1 MGFGKKLK
9 QLLDEKSVSVADLSR
24 KTGIPRTTLYSI
36 ISRDSTPKPGD
47 VLAISNAL
55 NIDISEFE
63 MNETVYINNLYS
75 AIYKQVS
82 DFFDKELAKY
92 QNNGSKNNNKLS
104 GLQLFAEPSISYNAP
119 LDVSDLTN
127 DEIEQVKQYIEFL
140 KSQRNK
146 NVHSTTD

>member
-63 MNETVYINNLYS
+63 MNETIYINNLYS

-82 DFFDKELAKY
+82 DYVDKELAKY